1 MSPCPVPAIVALMLR
16 PPMPA
21 SSPHPHV
28 PELAVSAAWHRQR
41 LTGPLHT
48 VAGEPVEIVHRG
60 TWSHGLGPDFTDAL
74 ILFNGR
80 ELRAGSVEVHLKTSA
95 WETHGHH
102 LDPRYGPVILHVVL
116 RHDGAQTRRHDGGL
130 VPVLE
135 LEPYLSAP
143 LAVDT
148 AAVDWSRFGGA
159 SCAPELARRRP
170 GAIRDILR
178 HLGDA
183 RLAAKAAR
191 LEARLTGSPP
201 AEVIYQE
208 LWDGLGFSANREPM
222 RLLANRM
229 PLASLEGLLATV
241 SVPDRLD
248 LARGLL
254 FGAAG
259 FLPLS
264 PSDARFGNLSP
275 EVTRRLET
283 FWCSHGGAWHE
294 QALPPTSWTRAR
306 VRPANHPVARLAAGA
321 ALLAHAQAQGGL
333 LVAVLA
339 PVRSGTELLP
349 AFRRLTGADG
359 ELGLGQDRAGGLL
372 ANAVLPFALALA
384 EQTGDADLLDAAA
397 RAWEQLPTAEP
408 NAVTRRAQRQIAGDI
423 PLGRLGARGLQGL
436 IQLDGTLCAPRRCY
450 ECPIAHAVTATDALI

>member
-1 MSPCPVPAIVALMLR
+1 
-16 PPMPA
+16 MPA
-21 SSPHPHV
+21 SSPPPPHV

-41 LTGPLHT
+41 LTGPLRT
-48 VAGEPVEIVHRG
+48 VAGEPVEIIHRG

-74 ILFNGR
+74 ILFHGR

-95 WETHGHH
+95 WTAHGHH
-102 LDPRYGPVILHVVL
+102 LDPRYDLVILHVVL
-116 RHDGAQTRRHDGGL
+116 RHDGGLTRRHDGDL

-135 LEPYLSAP
+135 LAPYLSAP
-143 LAVDT
+143 LAIDT

-159 SCAPELARRRP
+159 VCAPDLARRQP
-170 GAIRDILR
+170 ATIRHILWN
-178 HLGDA
+178 LGDV
-183 RLAAKAAR
+183 RLAAKSAR

-201 AEVIYQE
+201 AEVLYQE

-222 RLLANRM
+222 RLLADRV
-229 PLASLEGLLATV
+229 PLSALEGLLATV
-241 SVPDRLD
+241 SAPDRLD
-248 LARGLL
+248 LARGIL

-275 EVTRRLET
+275 DVTRRLET
-283 FWCSHGGAWHE
+283 FWRTHGGAWHE

-321 ALLAHAQAQGGL
+321 AMVAHGQARGGL
-333 LVAVLA
+333 LVVVLSPLRA
-339 PVRSGTELLP
+339 GAELLP
-349 AFRRLTGADG
+349 AFRQLTMSDG
-359 ELGLGQDRAGGLL
+359 EFGLGQDRAGGLL

-384 EQTGDADLLDAAA
+384 EQTGDIDLLDAAA
-397 RAWEQLPTAEP
+397 RAWEQLPAAEP
-408 NAVTRRAQRQIAGDI
+408 NAITRRAQRQVAGDV

-436 IQLDGTLCAPRRCY
+436 IQLDSTLCAPRRCY
-450 ECPIAHAVTATDALI
+450 ECPIAHAVAATDALG